1 MPLRS
6 ILQTAH
12 ALSYYMRRQEI
23 VANNL
28 ANAST
33 TAFKGDRIAAH
44 LSTDGPW
51 PEAVASLD
59 LRQGIQRETGRPL
72 DLALEGAGFLVVR
85 TPEGDRLSRGGS
97 LSLDPGGILTDGHGH
112 PVLGQDGPIVLAG
125 AHIKIEADGTVLSG
139 GEPAGRLR
147 LVTVAKPAVLAKQGS
162 GHFVTEATLI
172 PADAV
177 MVRQGMLEEANVE
190 PTTGMVDLISIQ
202 RAWAANLEVVRTMD
216 SVLGTVTGEV
226 GKV

>member
-28 ANAST
+28 ANASS

-44 LSTDGPW
+44 LSADGPW

-59 LRQGIQRETGRPL
+59 LRQGNQRETGRPL

-125 AHIKIEADGTVLSG
+125 THIKIEADGTVLSG

-147 LVTVAKPAVLAKQGS
+147 LVTVADPATLAKRGS
-162 GHFVTEATLI
+162 GHFATEAALL